1 LPGQEAGFAR
11 AMPSLRGGAGVE
23 GGGMKEHPILFSAPM
38 VRALL
43 ADRKHVTRRLSKQ
56 WLKVRAG
63 DRLWV
68 RETLNIIDWDD
79 SDARLG
85 ACVQYAASVDDE
97 HHGCRGW
104 THDVD
109 PKYAVSMD
117 WGKGKEVIPSIFCPR
132 WASRILLE
140 CEEDTRA
147 ERLQNI
153 TDSEA
158 VLEGICDNPDC
169 KTFVHVGMFR
179 KLWDELHTKPGER
192 WEDNPVVYRVG
203 KFHHVTEAV

>member
-1 LPGQEAGFAR
+1 
-11 AMPSLRGGAGVE
+11 MPSLRGGAGVE

-68 RETLNIIDWDD
+68 RETLTVCSEGLEYTATPDGPLAASLF
-79 SDARLG
+79 SDIPGDERAADLWN
-85 ACVQYAASVDDE
+85 QYAHEDGPDLHPTS
-97 HHGCRGW
+97 
-104 THDVD
+104 
-109 PKYAVSMD
+109 
-117 WGKGKEVIPSIFCPR
+117 IPSIFMPR